1 MGVHLKYINSDE
13 VYNNTTCKRII
24 VNDLPNRTSRD
35 KANINSLLM
44 LEVGDVFDNVPR
56 CSCGALT
63 MKIYKGVTCSN
74 CDTVVEEIVSDHLD
88 NKVWVRAPEGVP
100 ALMNPKMWHQL
111 QAYLERSNFKFNLL
125 QWLTDPDYK
134 PKITKITGPI
144 RMALAKLDS
153 LGMNVRSY
161 QHFYDNFDAYL
172 EVLLTQPEF
181 NNKFN
186 TIGLELLKLFKQYR
200 HCVWVQHVQVP
211 NKALTV
217 VENSNG
223 KKWIDASTPKLLK
236 AVRLMV
242 GIDNKENSMSVLS
255 VRTKCARSS
264 RFLSFMGDYYDREI
278 NPKVLG
284 KKPGLIRKHML
295 ATRSNYSARFV
306 VTAIAEPHDYDEVH
320 FPWSGFMNMFSP
332 HIKAKLYHHYK
343 MSSDQ
348 IMKIMTQYQTQYHPK
363 LHEIFLELIR
373 EATAPNGKSGIP
385 VLINRN
391 PTLKHGSIVLLRLT
405 NVKVDTRDLSAS
417 TSGSIAA
424 LYNGDYDGDVETFQC
439 LMDNRTARAF
449 QPFEAKYSV
458 NNLLDPY
465 TAAGVINLPK
475 PTVLSMV
482 VQASH
487 VEKPTKENLDFMA
500 KFAA

>member
-13 VYNNTTCKRII
+13 VFNNTTCKRII

-172 EVLLTQPEF
+172 EVLLTQ
-181 NNKFN
+181 
-186 TIGLELLKLFKQYR
+186 
-200 HCVWVQHVQVP
+200 
-211 NKALTV
+211 
-217 VENSNG
+217 
-223 KKWIDASTPKLLK
+223 
-236 AVRLMV
+236 
-242 GIDNKENSMSVLS
+242 
-255 VRTKCARSS
+255 
-264 RFLSFMGDYYDREI
+264 
-278 NPKVLG
+278 
-284 KKPGLIRKHML
+284 
-295 ATRSNYSARFV
+295 
-306 VTAIAEPHDYDEVH
+306 
-320 FPWSGFMNMFSP
+320 
-332 HIKAKLYHHYK
+332 HY
-343 MSSDQ
+343 
-348 IMKIMTQYQTQYHPK
+348 
-363 LHEIFLELIR
+363 
-373 EATAPNGKSGIP
+373 
-385 VLINRN
+385 
-391 PTLKHGSIVLLRLT
+391 
-405 NVKVDTRDLSAS
+405 
-417 TSGSIAA
+417 
-424 LYNGDYDGDVETFQC
+424 
-439 LMDNRTARAF
+439 
-449 QPFEAKYSV
+449 
-458 NNLLDPY
+458 
-465 TAAGVINLPK
+465 
-475 PTVLSMV
+475 
-482 VQASH
+482 
-487 VEKPTKENLDFMA
+487 
-500 KFAA
+500 